1 MPTDKHFQTKI
12 FLKTSHCVWK
22 QLLNG
27 IAKFHREAYFEVW
40 SAAHWSQREGMQK
53 HTLLSLLWEVNF
65 AANTCITLNTL
76 QVSFILLV
84 VKSMFK
90 GDIFKNLPG
99 FCFTEKHDWA
109 MKEKKKMAMAKRASV
124 TAKISN
130 YPLLKAR
137 RSPDGFFSTWPKLKQ
152 GFCEV
157 YPGFSQQQYLQI
169 QSNAIPN
176 ENLEHTQ

>member
-1 MPTDKHFQTKI
+1 
-12 FLKTSHCVWK
+12 
-22 QLLNG
+22 
-27 IAKFHREAYFEVW
+27 
-40 SAAHWSQREGMQK
+40 MQK

-109 MKEKKKMAMAKRASV
+109 MKEKKNGNGQK
-124 TAKISN
+124 
-130 YPLLKAR
+130 
-137 RSPDGFFSTWPKLKQ
+137 
-152 GFCEV
+152 
-157 YPGFSQQQYLQI
+157 GFSHCQNFKLSIAESTEKSRWIFFYVTK
-169 QSNAIPN
+169 
-176 ENLEHTQ
+176 TQARIL